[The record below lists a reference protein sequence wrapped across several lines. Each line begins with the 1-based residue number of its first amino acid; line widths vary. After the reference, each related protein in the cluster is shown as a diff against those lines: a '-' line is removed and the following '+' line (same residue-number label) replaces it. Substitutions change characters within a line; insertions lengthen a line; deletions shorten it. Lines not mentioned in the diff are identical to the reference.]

1 MLCHLTPPSG
11 SCGGSIM
18 VAQARI
24 GHYEI
29 SYKRE
34 RFPVALAAYASQ
46 EIPPLGDELWGGM
59 GFLS

>member
-1 MLCHLTPPSG
+1 
-11 SCGGSIM
+11 M